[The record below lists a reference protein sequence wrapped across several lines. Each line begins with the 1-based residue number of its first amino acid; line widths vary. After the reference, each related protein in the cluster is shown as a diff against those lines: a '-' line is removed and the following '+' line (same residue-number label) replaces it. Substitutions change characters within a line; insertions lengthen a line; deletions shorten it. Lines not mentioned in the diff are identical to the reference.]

1 MPYSFNNFHQVGSS
15 LHLTL
20 LTTTTYRLH
29 RPHTTGAPEGS
40 KGLLDES
47 ITFTAPGIGSYYF
60 SMAAV
65 NRVAQHLTDH
75 PLALYR

>member
-1 MPYSFNNFHQVGSS
+1 LSA
-15 LHLTL
+15 
-20 LTTTTYRLH
+20 
-29 RPHTTGAPEGS
+29 APEGS

-47 ITFTAPGIGSYYF
+47 ITFTAPGTGSYYF

-65 NRVAQHLTDH
+65 NKVAQHLSDH